1 MFWLDI
7 YLDESA
13 GCSWLVYCLVMV
25 ILQAIL
31 LGIVEGLTEFLPV
44 SSTGHLIIAEEY
56 INFRDDAKTFTIV
69 IQLGAIAAVIWY
81 YRRELLS
88 KVKGFFQREKAA
100 DRFWLNLVIAT
111 IPAGILGLMLESKFE
126 QYAQPVVIA
135 TALILGGFVLMF
147 VDRKRPVKGKEHVE
161 VDKITRKQAILIGF
175 AQCVALIP
183 GVSRSGATI
192 VGGLLSGT
200 NRVTATSFSFYL
212 GIPVLGVAG
221 LYKLIDG
228 SDQLFTVSGGA
239 SSIIIGTIASFV
251 VALMAISWLLRYIST
266 HSFKIFAYYRI
277 ILGVLV
283 LIFLA

>member
-1 MFWLDI
+1 
-7 YLDESA
+7 
-13 GCSWLVYCLVMV
+13 MV